1 MTRHPRSR
9 RLDARICTV
18 LIAAAMAGPL
28 SAQQPA
34 PQANDRLEY
43 MTRSVADYQMTA
55 PGPRGESLEVRRI
68 EQPLL
73 RWDNPVSNVPDGT
86 LFLWTDRQ
94 ARPVAIVQVFIAAG
108 TDDLWLHEFQSLLDG
123 PFELRRT
130 DQSVWKPGRAGIAW
144 RPLPDS
150 PAPVDSKAGR
160 LTQMRQ
166 LAKRFSAE
174 DDFEGK
180 SRWELRLMPTPL
192 HRYGGA
198 DNDSTILD
206 GGLFAYAHGTDP
218 EALLM
223 LEART
228 SKSGPAWFYALAP
241 MTGYALRIKDRGTE
255 VWAIDARKPP
265 FQREEPFF
273 ITKYFP

>member
-1 MTRHPRSR
+1 MP
-9 RLDARICTV
+9 ARFRQPVARVCVV
-18 LIAAAMAGPL
+18 LFAAVAAGPL
-28 SAQQPA
+28 SAQEPA
-34 PQANDRLEY
+34 TEVSDRLEY
-43 MTRSVADYQMTA
+43 MTRSVADYRITA
-55 PGPRGESLEVRRI
+55 AGSRGESLQVRRI

-86 LFLWTDRQ
+86 LFLWTDQQ

-123 PFELRRT
+123 PFDVRRA
-130 DQSVWKPGRAGIAW
+130 DQPVWTPERTGIEW
-144 RPLPDS
+144 KSLPDS
-150 PAPVDSKAGR
+150 PAPVASRAGR

-166 LAKRFSAE
+166 FAKRFSAE

-198 DNDSTILD
+198 DNDNAILD

-228 SKSGPAWFYALAP
+228 TKSGPAWFYALAP

-265 FQREEPFF
+265 FKPEEPFF
-273 ITKYFP
+273 ITKYLP

>member
-1 MTRHPRSR
+1 MIKP
-9 RLDARICTV
+9 ARFRQPVARVCVV
-18 LIAAAMAGPL
+18 LIAAVAAGPL
-28 SAQQPA
+28 SAQEPA
-34 PQANDRLEY
+34 TEVSDRLEY
-43 MTRSVADYQMTA
+43 MTRSVADYRITA
-55 PGPRGESLEVRRI
+55 AGSRGESLQVRRI

-86 LFLWTDRQ
+86 LFLWTDQQ

-108 TDDLWLHEFQSLLDG
+108 TDDSWLHEFQSLLDG
-123 PFELRRT
+123 PFDVRRA
-130 DQSVWKPGRAGIAW
+130 DQPVWTPERAGIEW
-144 RPLPDS
+144 KSLPDS
-150 PAPVDSKAGR
+150 PAPVASRAGR

-166 LAKRFSAE
+166 FAKRFSAE

-198 DNDSTILD
+198 DNDNAILD

-228 SKSGPAWFYALAP
+228 TKSGPAWFYALAP

-265 FQREEPFF
+265 FKPEEPFF
-273 ITKYFP
+273 ITKYLP